1 MSNDS
6 NQGNDFYHQLKHVNE
21 FLQRPEDFNSP
32 IAQNVEEYERH
43 SSQSQDIHQ
52 EIDVFVRPSDIF
64 KEAKANLREK
74 GHI

>member
-1 MSNDS
+1 MN
-6 NQGNDFYHQLKHVNE
+6 FYKDQKTLTLRLHK
-21 FLQRPEDFNSP
+21 
-32 IAQNVEEYERH
+32 YERH
-43 SSQSQDIHQ
+43 SSQSQGIHQ